1 MCVNKAVDGH
11 LAAGLGKRLDN
22 TAKAEVESVG
32 NAFVESRFTDIP
44 RTSRVKA
51 GKE

>member
-1 MCVNKAVDGH
+1 MRVNKAVGGH
-11 LAAGLGKRLDN
+11 LAAWKEKRLDN
-22 TAKAEVESVG
+22 TAKAEVKSVG
-32 NAFVESRFTDIP
+32 NAFVDSRFTDIP